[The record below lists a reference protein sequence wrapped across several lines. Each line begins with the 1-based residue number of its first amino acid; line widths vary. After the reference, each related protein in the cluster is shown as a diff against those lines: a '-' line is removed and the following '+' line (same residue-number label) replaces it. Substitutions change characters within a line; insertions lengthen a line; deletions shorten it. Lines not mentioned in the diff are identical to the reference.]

1 MAGFR
6 ADAIHERLDLFV
18 ARYVA
23 WKYDRIVQK
32 RRQVP
37 NIFSKPFILMRE
49 NEPSARGIDG
59 IGNSPSNAALVGDA
73 QNKAGFAFQEPW
85 HRRLTLPAVEQ
96 HPCYNHLPIGR

>member
-6 ADAIHERLDLFV
+6 ADAIHERLYLFV

-23 WKYDRIVQK
+23 WKDDRIVQK

-49 NEPSARGIDG
+49 NEPSASGIDG

-73 QNKAGFAFQEPW
+73 HNKTGFAFQEL
-85 HRRLTLPAVEQ
+85 HRRLHNVPKGNSHKKAQV
-96 HPCYNHLPIGR
+96 